1 MVNEEDESIEEDNN
15 VPSLRCEP
23 EFQIDIKRG
32 DLVVGF
38 NCAFTSRDAVEDELD
53 GT

>member
-1 MVNEEDESIEEDNN
+1 MVNEEDETIDEDDN

-32 DLVVGF
+32 DLTIGF
-38 NCAFTSRDAVEDELD
+38 NCSFTSTNTVEDELE
-53 GT
+53 GM